1 MAMSAAKRAKQS
13 ALPKSAVI
21 IIKNQLPEPCGEIE
35 VTPHG
40 GRIIFENKDKKDHR
54 LRFHS
59 AKGGSGSS
67 IDLLL
72 PALGRT
78 TVLIKKDDEFMYTVM
93 NLDGEEVMTGHGGG
107 PIKN

>member
-1 MAMSAAKRAKQS
+1 MATSAAKRAKQS
-13 ALPKSAVI
+13 ALPKSATI
-21 IIKNQLPEPCGEIE
+21 TIKNQQPEPCGEVE
-35 VTPHG
+35 VTPNG
-40 GRIIFENKDKKDHR
+40 GRIVFENKDKKDHR

-59 AKGGSGSS
+59 RHGGSGSS

-78 TVLIKKDDEFMYTVM
+78 TVLIKKDDEFMYSVM
-93 NLDGEEVMTGHGGG
+93 NVDGEDAMTGHGGG

>member
-1 MAMSAAKRAKQS
+1 MALSAAKRAKS
-13 ALPKSAVI
+13 ALPKSATIV
-21 IIKNQLPEPCGEIE
+21 IKNQLPNPSGEVE

-54 LRFHS
+54 LRFLS
-59 AKGGSGSS
+59 CRGGSDSS

-78 TVLIKKDDEFMYTVM
+78 TVLIKKDDEFMYSIM
-93 NLDGEEVMTGHGGG
+93 NLNGAEAMSGNGGG

>member
-1 MAMSAAKRAKQS
+1 MAQSAAKRAKS
-13 ALPKSAVI
+13 ALPKSATIV
-21 IIKNQLPEPCGEIE
+21 IKNQLPNPSGEVE

-59 AKGGSGSS
+59 CRGSDWT

-78 TVLIKKDDEFMYTVM
+78 TVLIKKDDEFMYTVL

>member
-1 MAMSAAKRAKQS
+1 MATSAAKRAKS
-13 ALPKSAVI
+13 ALPKSATIV
-21 IIKNQLPEPCGEIE
+21 IKNQQPSPSGEVE

-54 LRFHS
+54 LRLHS
-59 AKGGSGSS
+59 CHGGSELS

-78 TVLIKKDDEFMYTVM
+78 TILIKKDDEFMYNVM
-93 NLDGEEVMTGHGGG
+93 SLDGEEVMSGNGGG

>member
-1 MAMSAAKRAKQS
+1 MAQSAAKRAKS
-13 ALPKSAVI
+13 VLPKSATIV
-21 IIKNQLPEPCGEIE
+21 IKNQLPNPSGEVE

-59 AKGGSGSS
+59 CRGGSDSS

-72 PALGRT
+72 PAHGRT
-78 TVLIKKDDEFMYTVM
+78 TVLIKKDDEFTYHVM
-93 NLDGEEVMTGHGGG
+93 NLDGEEVMSGHGGG